1 MLQLPPIEPSPDRLL
16 ALTFPTNVLR
26 FFSSFFFFFCHVVC
40 RRREGRA
47 SHLPLFLWRLPPS
60 PDGHFYKLTFFIC
73 FLVSCSHDWQP
84 TTRVRDSA
92 ADPSGRGF
100 HVISSTVC
108 VSIAVLVLFRSNEN
122 AVTSAVRMGGKRIRF
137 ADHVVQEGEY
147 LSHLQMCG

>member
-26 FFSSFFFFFCHVVC
+26 FFSSSFFFF
-40 RRREGRA
+40 
-47 SHLPLFLWRLPPS
+47 LPRGLSSERGSCKPPPAFLWRLPPS